1 MQTIKKV
8 KLTAAVI
15 ICIMLVFA
23 FFKAFDS
30 ETSGYM
36 PDTESVIDIT
46 AEDHKENEDGTHEWS
61 YIFSE
66 EIKSP
71 VIAVENRLYPITIT
85 LDDELIYSV
94 SSDTTEQGINV
105 KWIYLPENIEGKTLR
120 VVSNST
126 NIGVYAGS
134 TSDIVVKYTNENFG
148 GFIGVLSTGI
158 IAVVLLVVFFVLRKD
173 SAYGGNKSLV
183 YLAGYILMSVA
194 WSISDCTGARLLT
207 DHVEAVT
214 MCSYFSLILM
224 PYFFNKYIESYM
236 EKRDLLMR
244 ALSILYI
251 VILFVFVIMY
261 ITDFMNLRR
270 VIVVQHVIVGVNM
283 LLALWIMARAMRRK
297 KELTIVF
304 VGVLAMEISAV
315 LMYTIYYASSYAN
328 YSVVFSVGNL
338 IFIMCLM
345 VVAIRNTRSEIIV
358 ASKAQSYRE
367 LAYLDFMTK
376 LSNRTAFDARLQKYP
391 EFSGNGSCVVL
402 DLNNLKNTND
412 TYGHIE
418 GDRLICSLADRIR
431 EIYDGTAECYRIG
444 GDEFVVVSDELDEA
458 ETRERVAELERRIEE
473 LNATENIP
481 LSVSIGC
488 ADGKG
493 RTVLET
499 YHAADMEMYENKR
512 IYKAAAA
519 MQA

>member
-1 MQTIKKV
+1 MQTIEKV

-36 PDTESVIDIT
+36 PDAESVIDIT
-46 AEDHKENEDGTHEWS
+46 TEDHKENEDGTHEWS

-71 VIAVENRLYPITIT
+71 VIAVEHRLYPITIT
-85 LDDELIYSV
+85 LDDKLIYSV
-94 SSDTTEQGINV
+94 SPDTTEQGINV
-105 KWIYLPENIEGKTLR
+105 KWIALPEEIEGKTLR
-120 VVSNST
+120 IESDST
-126 NIGVYAGS
+126 NIDVYVGS
-134 TSDIVVKYTNENFG
+134 MSDIVVKYSNENFCV
-148 GFIGVLSTGI
+148 FIGVLSLSI
-158 IAVVLLVVFFVLRKD
+158 IAIVLLIVFFILRKD
-173 SAYGGNKSLV
+173 SAYGGNKALV
-183 YLAGYILMSVA
+183 YLSGYIFMSVA
-194 WSISDCTGARLLT
+194 WSVSDSTGARLIT
-207 DHVEAVT
+207 DHVEAMT
-214 MCSYFSLILM
+214 MCSYFSIIM
-224 PYFFNKYIESYM
+224 IPYFFNKFISCYM
-236 EKRDLLMR
+236 EKRNIVM
-244 ALSILYI
+244 SILSAIYI
-251 VILFVFVIMY
+251 LLLFVFVIMY
-261 ITDFMNLRR
+261 ITDFMNLRKV
-270 VIVVQHVIVGVNM
+270 VIIHHAVVAANLIFV
-283 LLALWIMARAMRRK
+283 LRIMTHTVRRK
-297 KELTIVF
+297 KELKIVLI
-304 VGVLAMEISAV
+304 GVIAMEISAV
-315 LMYTIYYASSYAN
+315 LMYAIYYISSYAN
-328 YSVVFSVGNL
+328 YSIIFSLGNL
-338 IFIMCLM
+338 IFMMCLM
-345 VVAIRNTRSEIIV
+345 IVAIRNTRSEIIV

-418 GDRLICSLADRIR
+418 GDKLICSLADRIR

-444 GDEFVVVSDELDEA
+444 GDEFVVVSDELGEK
-458 ETRERVAELERRIEE
+458 ETRERVAELEKRIEE
-473 LNATENIP
+473 MNVSADIP

-488 ADGKG
+488 AGGEG

-512 IYKAAAA
+512 IYKVAAV
-519 MQA
+519 MSK